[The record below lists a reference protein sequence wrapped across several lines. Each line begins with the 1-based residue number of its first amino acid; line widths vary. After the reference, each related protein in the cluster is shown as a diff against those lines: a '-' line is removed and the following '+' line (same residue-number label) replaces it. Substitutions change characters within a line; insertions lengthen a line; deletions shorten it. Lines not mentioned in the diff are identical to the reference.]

1 MDREKLRMKKKAN
14 IEKIEA
20 QVELWDRFARIV
32 PLVFLGI
39 SLVLVCLGII
49 DYKQAFWTALGIFA
63 VTAVTWWFWTIYTI
77 RHLVQVLQRASKN
90 LTEVREDFEKVN
102 KEIQDINPNK

>member
-1 MDREKLRMKKKAN
+1 MTDDQIN
-14 IEKIEA
+14 IDKIEA
-20 QVELWDRFARIV
+20 QVAIWDTFARVVPIV
-32 PLVFLGI
+32 FLVFALG
-39 SLVLVCLGII
+39 LVCLGII
-49 DYKQAFWTALGIFA
+49 DYTQAFWAALGVFA

-90 LTEVREDFEKVN
+90 LTEVRKDFEKVN

>member
-1 MDREKLRMKKKAN
+1 MKKAN
-14 IEKIEA
+14 IEKIET

-39 SLVLVCLGII
+39 SLVLVCLGLI

-77 RHLVQVLQRASKN
+77 RFLVQVLQRASKN

>member
-1 MDREKLRMKKKAN
+1 MNREKLRMKKAN
-14 IEKIEA
+14 IEKIET

-39 SLVLVCLGII
+39 SLVLVCLGLI

-77 RHLVQVLQRASKN
+77 RFLVQVLQRASKN

>member
-1 MDREKLRMKKKAN
+1 MDREKLRMKKAN
-14 IEKIEA
+14 IEKIET

-39 SLVLVCLGII
+39 SLVLVCLGLI

-77 RHLVQVLQRASKN
+77 RFLVQVLQRASKN